1 MDKERLFRYLERGYF
16 SKREIMPHLPLGVD
30 PDEIWEEMLQ
40 SRREKGII
48 LPLTNGN
55 GDSYW
60 YLLTNKMIAASEVI
74 VDELMEHDTAS
85 ELHQNTVS
93 TIEEIYY
100 TGFLE
105 GAQISVQDAMAFLQ
119 NGEEPGS
126 PEELILLNS
135 RQAAGFAAENMY
147 HAIDRNYLH
156 NLAYFLTEGLDNGGG
171 GFRMTDSMEIPSMQ
185 GEPILLP
192 SADRIPEQAS
202 NFTGFLADTKTHPL
216 IKAAAAQAWVL
227 AVRPFPEGNE
237 RLARLLSNVILIR
250 AGYRFFGE
258 ISISSVIA
266 RTSYDYF
273 RAIANILRPENGAD
287 LTYFLEYYMTA
298 LSGTVHELRA
308 RLERQETETIETEKQ
323 MAVVPLAS
331 VTETA
336 DTEKISKIALHE
348 KRVQMIESA
357 LDTLY
362 SQGME
367 QFVLADIGKLTGID
381 KKTIRK
387 LLLPYEENKRIYAVR
402 KSRAG
407 NIYAFHPVQPS
418 PDSFEIEDDMNVQ
431 SDIDLERK
439 DEMLSSLKVRIAVGT
454 ENAATVAKELIQH
467 IESGRYQFTS
477 EEIAQSLSVSIVS
490 VRNSLRF
497 YLLNHLIRTIGNNKN
512 FYIYEFCF
520 VKRNQIGASSNS
532 TIQYSESILELISRL
547 ENSDS
552 SPKDRRIGKMLQQY
566 LSKGIITKQDYASAG
581 EESKWQCD
589 MQFAAQLGLVERINY
604 KEYRIL
610 TELDTSN
617 QHLLNSQKNT
627 LSILY
632 DLFGEDSFSAEMA
645 IANLDYSSA
654 HICGILHKFTWMK
667 LLDCT
672 VNDDNTYRY
681 QLNVNPID
689 NPEYFGEVA

>member
-1 MDKERLFRYLERGYF
+1 MDKERLFRYLERGYY
-16 SKREIMPHLPLGVD
+16 SKSEIMPHLPLGVD

-74 VDELMEHDTAS
+74 VDELMEHETAS

-105 GAQISVQDAMAFLQ
+105 GAQISVQDAMEFLQ

-171 GFRMTDSMEIPSMQ
+171 DFRMTDSMEIPSMQ

-202 NFTGFLADTKTHPL
+202 NFTCFLADSKTHPL

-308 RLERQETETIETEKQ
+308 RQERQETETIETEKQ
-323 MAVVPLAS
+323 MAVMPLAARLVNPGNDAAQEKS
-331 VTETA
+331 RRQTPQSRIGSRSKHQADCKLIADALQNLKNQGYTEFTPG
-336 DTEKISKIALHE
+336 DVSLLSG
-348 KRVQMIESA
+348 IER
-357 LDTLY
+357 
-362 SQGME
+362 
-367 QFVLADIGKLTGID
+367 
-381 KKTIRK
+381 KKTTR
-387 LLLPYEENKRIYAVR
+387 LLHYFEDASQIILTKRSKTGYFYCF
-402 KSRAG
+402 S
-407 NIYAFHPVQPS
+407 
-418 PDSFEIEDDMNVQ
+418 DSFDHPDDCIETV
-431 SDIDLERK
+431 
-439 DEMLSSLKVRIAVGT
+439 
-454 ENAATVAKELIQH
+454 NA
-467 IESGRYQFTS
+467 
-477 EEIAQSLSVSIVS
+477 
-490 VRNSLRF
+490 
-497 YLLNHLIRTIGNNKN
+497 
-512 FYIYEFCF
+512 
-520 VKRNQIGASSNS
+520 SNS
-532 TIQYSESILELISRL
+532 EQDVPKYSDEVLQLILAL
-547 ENSDS
+547 EHSSS
-552 SPKDRRIGKMLQQY
+552 SPKDKRIGSMLHTCMD
-566 LSKGIITKQDYASAG
+566 KGKITRDDYVMDKKDSFW
-581 EESKWQCD
+581 SSD
-589 MQFAAQLGLVERINY
+589 MKFAMQLGLIKAISP
-604 KEYRIL
+604 KEYIIL
-610 TELDTSN
+610 PSINKDVP
-617 QHLLNSQKNT
+617 LLKSHREALTAIYN
-627 LSILY
+627 
-632 DLFGEDSFSAEMA
+632 LFGGDSFSCEMVV
-645 IANLDYSSA
+645 ANLDYSSSV
-654 HICGILHKFTWMK
+654 ISGMLHQFKWLK
-667 LLDCT
+667 LVDYT
-672 VNDDNTYRY
+672 TNEHNTYSY

-689 NPEYFGEVA
+689 NPECFGEVA

>member
-16 SKREIMPHLPLGVD
+16 SKSEIMPHLPLGVD

-119 NGEEPGS
+119 NGGEPCN

-171 GFRMTDSMEIPSMQ
+171 DFRMTDSIEIPSMQ

-192 SADRIPEQAS
+192 SADRIPEQAE
-202 NFTGFLADTKTHPL
+202 NFTVFLADTKTHPL

-298 LSGTVHELRA
+298 LSGTVHELRT
-308 RLERQETETIETEKQ
+308 RREQQETKTIETEKQ
-323 MAVVPLAS
+323 MAVAPLAS

-362 SQGME
+362 SQGTE
-367 QFVLADIGKLTGID
+367 QFVLADIGNLTGID
-381 KKTIRK
+381 KKMISK
-387 LLLPYEENKRIYAVR
+387 LLLPYEDNKRIYAVR

-407 NIYAFHPVQPS
+407 NIYAFSSVNPS
-418 PDSFEIEDDMNVQ
+418 NDTEIITNDSGGQDDIGDDRPPYTDYSMAVSFLQNQRENRSGKSGAIVAN
-431 SDIDLERK
+431 L
-439 DEMLSSLKVRIAVGT
+439 LLNYIANNIT
-454 ENAATVAKELIQH
+454 EFSAKELGVELDISQK
-467 IESGRYQFTS
+467 
-477 EEIAQSLSVSIVS
+477 AV
-490 VRNSLRF
+490 N
-497 YLLNHLIRTIGNNKN
+497 NHLRRLSQKGIIFAARKRGNLVY
-512 FYIYEFCF
+512 FSF
-520 VKRNQIGASSNS
+520 VKSKNDCEMIRRANMLKKLESYASGAGEVRHQLARIFVKFINS
-532 TIQYSESILELISRL
+532 GKTEFSTEELISESGMHIKQIHNALRPFYKMGL
-547 ENSDS
+547 
-552 SPKDRRIGKMLQQY
+552 IGNEYTWKNGHRQY
-566 LSKGIITKQDYASAG
+566 SLIIDPELFESA
-581 EESKWQCD
+581 
-589 MQFAAQLGLVERINY
+589 A
-604 KEYRIL
+604 
-610 TELDTSN
+610 
-617 QHLLNSQKNT
+617 
-627 LSILY
+627 
-632 DLFGEDSFSAEMA
+632 
-645 IANLDYSSA
+645 
-654 HICGILHKFTWMK
+654 
-667 LLDCT
+667 
-672 VNDDNTYRY
+672 
-681 QLNVNPID
+681 
-689 NPEYFGEVA
+689 

>member
-16 SKREIMPHLPLGVD
+16 SKSEIMPHLPLGVD

-135 RQAAGFAAENMY
+135 RQAAGFAVENMY

-171 GFRMTDSMEIPSMQ
+171 DFRMTDSIEIPSMQ

-192 SADRIPEQAS
+192 SADRIPEQAE
-202 NFTGFLADTKTHPL
+202 NFTVFLADTKTHPL
-216 IKAAAAQAWVL
+216 IKAAAAQAWIL

-308 RLERQETETIETEKQ
+308 RRDRQETETIETEKQ

-387 LLLPYEENKRIYAVR
+387 LLLPYEDNKRIYAVR

-407 NIYAFHPVQPS
+407 NIYAFSSVNPS
-418 PDSFEIEDDMNVQ
+418 NDTEIITNDSGGQDDIGDDRPPYTDYSMAVSFLQNQRENRSGKSGAIVAN
-431 SDIDLERK
+431 L
-439 DEMLSSLKVRIAVGT
+439 LLNYIANNIT
-454 ENAATVAKELIQH
+454 EFSAKELGVELDISQKA
-467 IESGRYQFTS
+467 I
-477 EEIAQSLSVSIVS
+477 
-490 VRNSLRF
+490 N
-497 YLLNHLIRTIGNNKN
+497 NHLRRLSQKGIIFAARKRGNLVY
-512 FYIYEFCF
+512 FSF
-520 VKRNQIGASSNS
+520 VKSKNDCEMIRRANMLKKLESYASGAGEVRHQLARIFVRFINDGKTEFS
-532 TIQYSESILELISRL
+532 TEELISESGMDIKQIHNALRPFYKMGL
-547 ENSDS
+547 
-552 SPKDRRIGKMLQQY
+552 IG
-566 LSKGIITKQDYASAG
+566 
-581 EESKWQCD
+581 
-589 MQFAAQLGLVERINY
+589 N
-604 KEYRIL
+604 EYRWKNGHRQYSLNIDP
-610 TELDTSN
+610 EL
-617 QHLLNSQKNT
+617 
-627 LSILY
+627 
-632 DLFGEDSFSAEMA
+632 FESAA
-645 IANLDYSSA
+645 
-654 HICGILHKFTWMK
+654 
-667 LLDCT
+667 
-672 VNDDNTYRY
+672 
-681 QLNVNPID
+681 
-689 NPEYFGEVA
+689 

>member
-16 SKREIMPHLPLGVD
+16 SKSEIMPHLPLGVD

-119 NGEEPGS
+119 NSEEPGS

-171 GFRMTDSMEIPSMQ
+171 DFRMTDSMEIPSMQ

-192 SADRIPEQAS
+192 SADRIPEQAE

-216 IKAAAAQAWVL
+216 IKAAAAQAWIL

-308 RLERQETETIETEKQ
+308 RRDRQETETIETEKQ

-387 LLLPYEENKRIYAVR
+387 LLLPYEDNKRIYAVR

-407 NIYAFHPVQPS
+407 NIYAFSSVNPS
-418 PDSFEIEDDMNVQ
+418 NDTEIITNDSGGQDDIGDDRPPYTDYSMAVSFLQNQRENRSGKSGAIVAN
-431 SDIDLERK
+431 L
-439 DEMLSSLKVRIAVGT
+439 LLNYIANNIT
-454 ENAATVAKELIQH
+454 EFSAKELGDELDISQKA
-467 IESGRYQFTS
+467 I
-477 EEIAQSLSVSIVS
+477 
-490 VRNSLRF
+490 N
-497 YLLNHLIRTIGNNKN
+497 NHLRRLSQKGIIFAARKRGNRVY
-512 FYIYEFCF
+512 FSF
-520 VKRNQIGASSNS
+520 VKSKNDCEMIRRANMLKKLESYASSAGEIRHQLARTFVRFINDGKTEFS
-532 TIQYSESILELISRL
+532 TEELISESGMDIKQIHNALRPFYKMGL
-547 ENSDS
+547 
-552 SPKDRRIGKMLQQY
+552 IG
-566 LSKGIITKQDYASAG
+566 
-581 EESKWQCD
+581 
-589 MQFAAQLGLVERINY
+589 N
-604 KEYRIL
+604 EYRWKNGHRQYSLNIDP
-610 TELDTSN
+610 EL
-617 QHLLNSQKNT
+617 
-627 LSILY
+627 
-632 DLFGEDSFSAEMA
+632 FESAA
-645 IANLDYSSA
+645 
-654 HICGILHKFTWMK
+654 
-667 LLDCT
+667 
-672 VNDDNTYRY
+672 
-681 QLNVNPID
+681 
-689 NPEYFGEVA
+689 